1 MLIVFLSVLA
11 ATCRLNDQPK
21 AKTSKKPAP
30 APFGASKQTKVA
42 KNPLFESR
50 PKNFG
55 IGASILGCQFIGTMC

>member
-1 MLIVFLSVLA
+1 MFVSVLA

-30 APFGASKQTKVA
+30 APFGTSKQSKVI
-42 KNPLFESR
+42 KNPLFESH

-55 IGASILGCQFIGTMC
+55 IGTLSNGACGLSEVK